1 MVTSVN
7 IATQYHRLD
16 TLKLTVESLYNQ
28 VDVIRIYCNDFLMDY
43 ETIKIIDPDNKI
55 VFHTGT
61 DYSDNAKFYF
71 LNYQADNEYYFSVD
85 DDLIFSPDY
94 VKKTIDFID
103 RYNTIVTYHGRILQG
118 LKKHYYRDHMAFL
131 CLDEVEIEG
140 SEAIKVDVCG
150 TGVTA
155 FNTNYFHPK
164 DLHLS
169 EVKKMSDLVFSLEAA
184 SQDKTIGL
192 FEHKK
197 GWIKEAGA
205 QDGGVF
211 RFWQGKPHTDQNRL
225 ADEIYKLNHR
235 KE

>member
-7 IATQYHRLD
+7 IATQEHRLD

-28 VDVIRIYCNDFLMDY
+28 VDIIRIYLNDFKEIPKLPN
-43 ETIKIIDPDNKI
+43 PDNKI
-55 VFHTGT
+55 TYTQGKDLT
-61 DYSDNAKFYF
+61 DNAKFYF
-71 LNYQADNEYYFSVD
+71 LNYQAQNEYYFTVD
-85 DDLIFSPDY
+85 DDLIFSEDY
-94 VKKTIDFID
+94 IKHTIDKID
-103 RYNTIVTYHGRILQG
+103 RYNCIVTYHGRILQG
-118 LKKHYYRDHMAFL
+118 LKKEYYRDHIAFL
-131 CLDEVEIEG
+131 CLDTVEIEG

-184 SQDKTIGL
+184 SQGKTIGL
-192 FEHKK
+192 FEHGK

-205 QDGGVF
+205 KDGGVF
-211 RFWQGKPHTDQNRL
+211 RYWQGKPHADQNRL
-225 ADEIYKLNHR
+225 ADEIYKLNH
-235 KE
+235 KNLLE